1 MSKVI
6 DRIIDK
12 AKSLQKTIVLAE
24 GEEPRTVKA
33 AEMITKNKIAKIVLL
48 GNEESI
54 KSKYPDVNFDGIT
67 IIDPMKQDITDYANT
82 LYELRKAKGMTEE
95 QAKAEIVKTSAGGY
109 LNYGA
114 MMIKK
119 GDADGM
125 VAGAVNSTGNVL
137 RSGLTIVKTKP
148 GIKTVSSVFLMAFEG
163 TPFKDQEVMV
173 FGDCAVNIDPTD
185 EQLADIAIASVASA
199 KELAGIEEPKVA
211 LLSFSTKGSAKHEKV
226 DKVTSALALVKEK
239 APDIDVDGE
248 LQVDAALVPA
258 VANLKAPGSNVAGK
272 ANVFIFPDLNA
283 GNIGYK
289 LTQRFSGAEAIG
301 PICQGFAKPIND
313 LSRGCIAEDIVAV
326 VAITACQAANN

>member
-33 AEMITKNKIAKIVLL
+33 AEIITKNKIAKIILL
-48 GNEESI
+48 GNEDSI
-54 KSKYPDVNFDGIT
+54 KSKYPEVNFDGIT
-67 IIDPMKQDITDYANT
+67 ILDPLKQDTSDYANT

-95 QAKAEIVKTSAGGY
+95 QAKSEIVKTSAGGY

-163 TPFKDQEVMV
+163 TPFKDSSGKKFEVVIVWKLDRFARNKYDSAHYCV
-173 FGDCAVNIDPTD
+173 FHHEDFD
-185 EQLADIAIASVASA
+185 QWQFIAGCGEDNESPIH
-199 KELAGIEEPKVA
+199 I
-211 LLSFSTKGSAKHEKV
+211 FSCYQ
-226 DKVTSALALVKEK
+226 
-239 APDIDVDGE
+239 I
-248 LQVDAALVPA
+248 
-258 VANLKAPGSNVAGK
+258 
-272 ANVFIFPDLNA
+272 
-283 GNIGYK
+283 
-289 LTQRFSGAEAIG
+289 
-301 PICQGFAKPIND
+301 
-313 LSRGCIAEDIVAV
+313 
-326 VAITACQAANN
+326 